1 MRVMPTLT
9 TLLSCFLA
17 AAMDPLSAEELT
29 YEQHIRPIFRKH
41 CFDCHGSEKEKEGEL
56 DLRLVRFITHG
67 GDSGPAIV
75 AGQAD
80 ESLLIQRV
88 RNAEMPPGNVK
99 VGAEELAVLEQW
111 VAAGAKTAR
120 PEPETIGP
128 GLGITPEERSFWSFQ
143 PIQRPDVPEH
153 DKESRVRTPVDAFLL
168 SAMVPQGLK
177 LSSDAG
183 KRTLLLRASFDLI
196 GLPPTEAETE
206 DFIADESADAWDRLI
221 ERLLKSP
228 HYGERW
234 GRHWLDVAGY
244 ADSEGA
250 SADAE
255 RPWAWRY
262 RDYVIQS
269 FNADMPFDQFII
281 EQLAGDELAGPKKGD
296 LTEEQIRLLVATGFL
311 RMAADGTGAGNNN
324 AEGRNQVMTDTIT
337 IVSRSL
343 LGLSVA
349 CAQCHDHRYDPIPQT
364 DYYSLRALFEPAI
377 DWKAW
382 KTPEQRRVSLYTAN
396 DHAKAAEIEV
406 EAQKV
411 VEVHN
416 EKRAAFMVEALAKE
430 LSKYDEPLRTEL
442 RTSYETVADKRTPE
456 QMALLKKYP
465 SVNISH
471 GNLYQ
476 YNKAAAGELEEIN
489 QQIADIRKKKPAHEY
504 IRALVEAAG
513 NLPPTKLFHRGDHRQ
528 PEFDVKPG
536 SLTVAAAV
544 SDRTLFPEDNPDLAT
559 SGRRL
564 AFARWL
570 TNGRHPLVA
579 RTIVNRVWLHHF
591 GRGIVDTPADFGRL
605 GNRPTHPKL
614 LDWLA
619 AEFMENG
626 WSLSHLH
633 KIIMTSTA
641 YLQSSARA
649 ADLSQID
656 PDNRYYWRKSLIR
669 LEAEIL
675 RDRMLA
681 ASGQLDRS
689 QFGKPVPVKEDDVGQ
704 IVVDSS
710 HKRRGLYIQQR
721 RSRPVALMK
730 AFDAPVMVTNCD
742 RRQSSTVATQSLM
755 LMNGEFVLT
764 QAAHLAAL
772 ASGETESTL
781 EHKVCKAW
789 LLALCR
795 SPSDG
800 ERELGITF
808 INKQLEIMKT
818 EETKLP
824 ESVTPGQ
831 QAMTNLCQALLTA
844 NEFLYVD

>member
-1 MRVMPTLT
+1 MRVMLTLT
-9 TLLSCFLA
+9 TLLICLLA
-17 AAMDPLSAEELT
+17 AALAPLSAEELT
-29 YEQHIRPIFRKH
+29 YEKHIRPIFRQH
-41 CFDCHGSEKEKEGEL
+41 CFDCHGSEEEKEGEL
-56 DLRLVRFITHG
+56 DLRLVRFMAHG

-88 RNAEMPPGNVK
+88 RDGDMPPGDAK
-99 VGAEELAVLEQW
+99 VSAEELAVLEQW

-128 GLGITPEERSFWSFQ
+128 GLGITPEERSFWFFQ
-143 PIQRPDVPEH
+143 PIQRPEVAEH
-153 DKESRVRTPVDAFLL
+153 AEESRVRTPVDALLL
-168 SAMVPQGLK
+168 SAMAPHGLK
-177 LSSDAG
+177 LSPDAD
-183 KRTLLLRASFDLI
+183 KHTSLLRAYFDLI
-196 GLPPTEAETE
+196 GLPPTAAETQE
-206 DFIADESADAWDRLI
+206 FMADESPDAWDRLI
-221 ERLLKSP
+221 DRLLKSP

-234 GRHWLDVAGY
+234 GRHWLDIAGY

-269 FNADMPFDQFII
+269 FNADMPFDQFIV
-281 EQLAGDELAGPKKGD
+281 EQLAGDELAGPKNGD

-311 RMAADGTGAGNNN
+311 RTAADGTGAGNNN
-324 AEGRNQVMTDTIT
+324 EEGRNKVMTDTIT
-337 IVSRSL
+337 IVSTSL

-364 DYYSLRALFEPAI
+364 DYYALRATFEPAI

-382 KTPEQRRVSLYTAN
+382 KTPSQRQVSLYTTE
-396 DHAKAAEIEV
+396 DHAKAAEIEE
-406 EAQKV
+406 EAKKLAA
-411 VEVHN
+411 VHN
-416 EKRAAFMVEALAKE
+416 EKRTTFMAEALAKE
-430 LSKYDEPLRTEL
+430 LSKYDEPLRAEL
-442 RTSYETVADKRTPE
+442 RTSYETATDKRTPE

-476 YNKAAAGELEEIN
+476 YNKAAAGALEEIN
-489 QQIADIRKKKPAHEY
+489 QQIADIRAKKPAHEY
-504 IRALVEAAG
+504 IRALVEPAG
-513 NLPPTKLFHRGDHRQ
+513 HVPSTKLFHRGDYRQ
-528 PEFDVKPG
+528 PKFDVKPA
-536 SLTVAAAV
+536 SLTVTASV
-544 SDRTLFPEDNPDLAT
+544 SDRPFFTEDSPDLPT

-564 AFARWL
+564 AFAKWL

-633 KIIMTSTA
+633 KVIMTSTA
-641 YLQSSARA
+641 YLQTSARSA
-649 ADLSQID
+649 GLSQID
-656 PDNRYYWRKSLIR
+656 PDNTYYWRKSLIR

-681 ASGQLDRS
+681 ATGQLDRS
-689 QFGKPVPVKEDDVGQ
+689 QFGKPVPVKEDDAGQ
-704 IVVDSS
+704 VVVDGS

-764 QAAHLAAL
+764 QAAHLATL
-772 ASGETESTL
+772 ATGEAESTP
-781 EHKVCKAW
+781 EQRVDKAW
-789 LLALCR
+789 QLALCR
-795 SPSDG
+795 PPTDA
-800 ERELGITF
+800 EREMGVTF
-808 INKQLEIMKT
+808 INTQLATIKA

-824 ESVTPGQ
+824 ENVTPDQ
-831 QAMTNLCQALLTA
+831 QAMTNLCQALLTS